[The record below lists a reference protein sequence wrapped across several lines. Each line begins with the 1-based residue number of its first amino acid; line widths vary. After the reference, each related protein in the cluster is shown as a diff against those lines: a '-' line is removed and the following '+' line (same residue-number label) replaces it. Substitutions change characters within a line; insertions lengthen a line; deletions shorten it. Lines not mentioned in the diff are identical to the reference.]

1 MKVQL
6 TVEQVKELLVI
17 AQQRGTVDSWIRL
30 AVEWMEEA
38 SRQATDMKEQLN
50 KQKTTLENSSAER
63 LQEKVVCAS
72 CGNAGYIYSSAGP
85 LNGYPCPTCNSWYK
99 GSR

>member
-50 KQKTTLENSSAER
+50 KQNTTLENSSAER
-63 LQEKVVCAS
+63 LQEKVVCPV
-72 CGNAGYIYSSAGP
+72 CDGAGKLYNSNMP
-85 LNGYPCPTCNSWYK
+85 YPCPDCNSWYK
-99 GSR
+99 GNT